1 MKFIADG
8 MLGKLT
14 RWLRMLGHNVKY
26 SNKLDDSQLITIAK
40 KERRILLTRD
50 LELYQQATAKGVQA
64 FYMEGQTEAERLAK
78 LAKKFGI
85 NLDIDM
91 ATSRCPKCNTRV
103 KPLPKEKVAD
113 KVEKTTFSYYNEFWQ
128 CPKCGQIYW
137 QGAHWTR
144 IRKTLET
151 AKENL
156 KKLTAQN

>member
-1 MKFIADG
+1 
-8 MLGKLT
+8 MLGKLA

-26 SNKLDDSQLITIAK
+26 SNKLDDSQLIAIAK

-64 FYMEGQTEAERLAK
+64 VYMEGQTEAERLAK
-78 LAKKFGI
+78 LAQKFGV

-103 KPLPKEKVAD
+103 KPISKEKVAD

-128 CPKCGQIYW
+128 CPKCEQIYW

-144 IRKTLET
+144 IRKTLEA

-156 KKLTAQN
+156 KRMKTQ

>member
-26 SNKLDDSQLITIAK
+26 SNKLDDAQLIAIAK

-64 FYMEGQTEAERLAK
+64 FYVDGQTEAENLAK
-78 LAKKFGI
+78 IAQKFGI
-85 NLDIDM
+85 SLDVDM
-91 ATSRCPKCNTRV
+91 KRSRCPKCNAQV
-103 KPLPKEKVAD
+103 KPIPKEKVAGR
-113 KVEKTTFSYYNEFWQ
+113 VEETTYAHYNEFWE
-128 CPKCGQIYW
+128 CPKCGQVYW

-151 AKENL
+151 AKEIS
-156 KKLTAQN
+156 KREKA